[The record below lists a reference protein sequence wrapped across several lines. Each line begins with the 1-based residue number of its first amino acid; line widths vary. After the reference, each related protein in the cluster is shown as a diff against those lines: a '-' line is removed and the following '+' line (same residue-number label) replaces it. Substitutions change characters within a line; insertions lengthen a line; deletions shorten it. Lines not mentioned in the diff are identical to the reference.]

1 MCLLTQLIRYKPY
14 SKKVK
19 VPNALGLVLTRPDL
33 RCKIGEQLLELVD
46 KFLANMDVGVGAF
59 TSCDIRLG
67 HQLTFEPCSTAS
79 LHYCLAGRGILRVK
93 NGVTIMLR
101 QHSFV
106 LLPPC
111 LTYSLGASESKESWT
126 APHRRLRAPLF
137 KESIPIIQ
145 AGEGEIG
152 ILTACGEVGVPHT
165 SIPDLF
171 AHLTEPIVEHFDGP
185 DGLRNQFVL
194 LLAESA
200 RPGIGMRVLTEALL
214 KQCLVLLLRRQI
226 ERGTPSVSWMKA
238 LAEPGLARAL
248 EAIFERPSERF
259 SVESL
264 AAIAGMS
271 RSAFA
276 AHFTHTIGQTPMS
289 LLKLARLRGAREL
302 LATTNSTVDH
312 IACSM
317 GFSSRSNFSHSFRA
331 IYGVD
336 PTRFRAVSLMR

>member
-1 MCLLTQLIRYKPY
+1 M
-14 SKKVK
+14 
-19 VPNALGLVLTRPDL
+19 
-33 RCKIGEQLLELVD
+33 ELVD

-59 TSCDIRLG
+59 TLCDIRVG

-79 LHYCLAGRGILRVK
+79 LHYCLAGRGTMRVK
-93 NGVTIMLR
+93 NGITITLQ

-111 LTYSLGASESKESWT
+111 LTYSLGASESEESWS
-126 APHRRLRAPLF
+126 APRRRLRAPPF
-137 KESIPIIQ
+137 KESVPTIQ
-145 AGEGEIG
+145 AGEGETG
-152 ILTACGEVGVPHT
+152 ILTACGEVGVPVT
-165 SIPDLF
+165 STPDLF
-171 AHLTEPIVEHFDGP
+171 AHLSGPIVEHFDGP

-226 ERGTPSVSWMKA
+226 EHGTPSIPWMKA
-238 LAEPGLARAL
+238 MAEPGLARAL

-276 AHFTHTIGQTPMS
+276 AHFTHAIGQTPMS
-289 LLKLARLRGAREL
+289 LLKSARLRGAREL
-302 LATTNSTVDH
+302 LATTNKTVDH

-317 GFSSRSNFSHSFRA
+317 GFSSRSHFSHSFRA

-336 PTRFRAVSLMR
+336 PTRFRAVSFMR